1 MPLVSVV
8 LTSYN
13 LGKFLRESID
23 SVLAQ
28 TFSDFE
34 LIIWDDFSS
43 DDSWEII
50 TGYSDPRIK
59 SFRNDR
65 QRRAVYGINKSISE
79 VARGKYIATHNSDDV
94 WEPEKLE
101 KQVRFM
107 NENPSIGAVFTN
119 VLTIGEDGGPLKDR
133 SHFYSTIF
141 EQPNR
146 SRHEWLHHFFYHGNA
161 LCHPSVLIRKECYDK
176 VGLYRIG
183 LAQLYDLDMW
193 IRLCLEYE
201 IHVLPEKLFRFRVRD
216 GEMNVSGDRPE
227 TRNRTEF
234 EFYDLLRYYRS
245 LDTFDK
251 IMDVFPEA
259 GPYSNPEGFEARFV
273 LAMMALHEKMAF
285 PSGKLFGLKLLL
297 ELFRDEATA
306 REVERLYSFDQTN
319 LIAFT
324 GKHAIF
330 ALASYRDIDRQNM
343 ELRNELQLIQSTVS
357 FRVVQKLRNIRWLM
371 TGYRFL
377 RWSIMCFSRRISGG

>member
-1 MPLVSVV
+1 MPLVSVI

-34 LIIWDDFSS
+34 LIIWDDCSS

-50 TGYSDPRIK
+50 TGYRDPRIK
-59 SFRNDR
+59 SYRNDR

-79 VARGKYIATHNSDDV
+79 IARGKYIASHNSDDV
-94 WEPEKLE
+94 WEPDKLE

-119 VLTIGEDGGPLKDR
+119 VLTIGEDGEPLKDR

-146 SRHEWLHHFFYHGNA
+146 SRFEWLHHFFYHGNA
-161 LCHPSVLIRKECYDK
+161 LCHPSVLIRRECYEK

-193 IRLCLEYE
+193 IRVCLEYE
-201 IHVLPEKLFRFRVRD
+201 IHVLPEKLFRFRVRE

-234 EFYDLLRYYRS
+234 EFYNLLRYYRS

-251 IMDVFPEA
+251 ILDVFPEA
-259 GPYSNPEGFEARFV
+259 SRYSNPDGFEARFV

-285 PSGKLFGLKLLL
+285 PSGKLFGLELLL
-297 ELFRDEATA
+297 ELFQDEAST
-306 REVERLYSFDQTN
+306 REVERLYDFDQRD
-319 LIAFT
+319 LIALT

-330 ALASYRDIDRQNM
+330 GLASYKDLEI
-343 ELRNELQLIQSTVS
+343 LQSTVS
-357 FRVVQKLRNIRWLM
+357 FRIIQKLRNLGWLM
-371 TGYRFL
+371 AVYRFL
-377 RWSIMCFSRRISGG
+377 RWCIERFSSSVSRG

>member
-1 MPLVSVV
+1 MPLVSVI

-28 TFSDFE
+28 TFRDFE
-34 LIIWDDFSS
+34 LIIWDDCSS

-50 TGYSDPRIK
+50 KSYDDPRIK
-59 SFRNDR
+59 PFRNDR
-65 QRRAVYGINKSISE
+65 QRRAVYGINKAIAE

-94 WEPEKLE
+94 WEPEKLD

-107 NENPSIGAVFTN
+107 NENPSIGALFTN
-119 VLTIGEDGGPLKDR
+119 VLTIGEDGEPLKDR

-146 SRHEWLHHFFYHGNA
+146 SRHEWLRHFFYHGNA
-161 LCHPSVLIRKECYDK
+161 LCHPSVLIRRECYEK

-251 IMDVFPEA
+251 LLDVFPEA
-259 GPYSNPEGFEARFV
+259 RQYSNPEGFEARFV

-285 PSGKLFGLKLLL
+285 PSGKLFGLELLL
-297 ELFRDEATA
+297 ELFRDEASA
-306 REVERLYSFDQTN
+306 RKVERLYGFDQTN
-319 LIAFT
+319 LIALT

-330 ALASYRDIDRQNM
+330 ALASYKDLDRQNN
-343 ELRNELQLIQSTVS
+343 ELRNDLELIRSTVS
-357 FRVVQKLRNIRWLM
+357 FRIIQRLRNIRWLM
-371 TGYRFL
+371 AGYHFL
-377 RWSIMCFSRRISGG
+377 RRFIIPLSSRV